1 MPTYT
6 IVHPQADEISVQNS
20 KFHMCRTGV
29 SSEIAFFLNG
39 EWVIDPIEPFAD
51 YHDGTDSTY
60 GSTAVYGY
68 VPDEL
73 IDAFLAEN
81 GAVQKR
87 WDVTVIGYGRS
98 PW

>member
-6 IVHPQADEISVQNS
+6 IVHPQADEISIQNS
-20 KFHMCRTGV
+20 QYHMCRQGV

-39 EWVIDPIEPFAD
+39 EWVVDPIEPFAD
-51 YHDGTDSTY
+51 YHDGST
-60 GSTAVYGY
+60 SNTAVYGY

-73 IDAFLAEN
+73 IDAFMAEN
-81 GAVQKR
+81 GAVQKC
-87 WDVTVIGYGRS
+87 WDATVIGYGRS

>member
-20 KFHMCRTGV
+20 EYHMCRKGI

-39 EWVIDPIEPFAD
+39 KWVCDPIEPFAD
-51 YHDGTDSTY
+51 YHDGSIGGTS
-60 GSTAVYGY
+60 VYGY

-73 IDAFLAEN
+73 IDAFMAEN

-87 WDVTVIGYGRS
+87 WDITVIGYGRS

>member
-20 KFHMCRTGV
+20 EYHMCRKGI
-29 SSEIAFFLNG
+29 SSEIAFFKDG

-51 YHDGTDSTY
+51 YHDG
-60 GSTAVYGY
+60 GHSTAVYPY
-68 VPDEL
+68 TPDEL

-87 WDVTVIGYGRS
+87 WDATVIGYGRK